1 MNPEPVAP
9 AGDPYLHALL
19 RLPGLFAAVFSRDG
33 RWVAWTWA
41 RVGPT
46 MQVFAAPTDGSAPP
60 MQLTDSN
67 ENTHAV
73 SWTPDSS
80 AVIVGHDHD
89 GDERVRLFRV
99 DLAQPGLL
107 QPLTEANPTYF
118 LHGGELHPSGR
129 WLIYAANFD
138 AATGQE
144 IEPTWVYRHD
154 LQSGERRVLA
164 RPAKGGHPQP
174 DLNEQGTHILYNR
187 QDLDPAGN
195 QVWLVDIEGA
205 DDREILNY
213 GPAVKVWASWFP
225 DGQRAIVLAE
235 TATHRRVE
243 VWDRLT
249 GTTHVLLD
257 DSARNIESVSIP
269 AGSDGRTAVL
279 VEVRDAGVHAA
290 LLDTDT
296 GAEYA
301 VPAVPG
307 NLIPLHPLAEQEGT
321 VGGHSLLPDGTV
333 AEQEDTVGGHSP
345 LLPDGT
351 VTDDNTQSA
360 IRNPHWIAA
369 YSSAQQPTDLVQVD
383 LSNPQPG
390 AFTSLTRLWERTDI
404 RPVDLTAAQS
414 IHWQSTD
421 GRTIQGWWYAAAP
434 PAHGTIVFV
443 HGGPTYHSSDALNT
457 QIQYLVRQG
466 FNVLDPNY
474 RGSTG
479 FSVEFRDAIKADGWG
494 GREQDDIRAGI
505 SALIANGLAERG
517 RVGVTG
523 TSYGGYSSWCQI
535 THTPSDLVAAAAPIC
550 GMTDLVVD
558 YETTR
563 PDLRPYSE
571 EMMGG
576 RPDQVPDRYHERSPI
591 HFVAAIQGQLLI
603 VQGAQDPNVTPANVR
618 AVESALQAAGIPYET
633 LVFADEGHG
642 ISRPANLHTL
652 LPRLAAF
659 FGRAFAPAGEGT

>member
-1 MNPEPVAP
+1 MHPDPVA
-9 AGDPYLHALL
+9 DPYLHALL
-19 RLPGLFAAVFSRDG
+19 GLPGLLGPIFSRDG
-33 RWVAWTWA
+33 RWVAWTWQ

-46 MQVFAAPTDGSAPP
+46 MQVFAAPTDGSGPP
-60 MQLTDSN
+60 MQVTATD

-80 AVIVGHDHD
+80 ALIVGHDHD

-99 DLAQPGLL
+99 DLAQPRQL
-107 QPLTEANPTYF
+107 QPLTEADPPYF

-144 IEPTWVYRHD
+144 IEPTWIYRHD

-213 GPAVKVWASWFP
+213 GPTVKVWASWFP

-235 TATHRRVE
+235 TPTHRRVE

-249 GTTHVLLD
+249 GGTRILLD
-257 DSARNIESVSIP
+257 DPARNIENVSIP

-279 VEVRDAGVHAA
+279 IEMRDAGAHAS
-290 LLDTDT
+290 LLDTDS
-296 GAEYA
+296 GAEYPI
-301 VPAVPG
+301 PAVPG
-307 NLIPLHPLAEQEGT
+307 NLIPLYPLND
-321 VGGHSLLPDGTV
+321 LI
-333 AEQEDTVGGHSP
+333 
-345 LLPDGT
+345 
-351 VTDDNTQSA
+351 TDSAPVVVPPAADNTQYA
-360 IRNPHWIAA
+360 LRNTHWIAA
-369 YSSAQQPTDLVQVD
+369 YSSAQQPTDLVRVD

-390 AFTSLTRLWERTDI
+390 AFTSLTGLWERTDI
-404 RPVDLTAAQS
+404 RPVDLTPAQS
-414 IHWQSTD
+414 IHWEAPD
-421 GRTIQGWWYAAAP
+421 GRSIQGWWYAAPAP
-434 PAHGTIVFV
+434 ARGTIVYV
-443 HGGPTYHSSDALNT
+443 HGGPTSHSSDALNT

-479 FSVEFRDAIKADGWG
+479 FSVEFRDAIKTDGWG

-523 TSYGGYSSWCQI
+523 TSYGGYSAWCQI

-576 RPDQVPDRYHERSPI
+576 RPDQVPDRYRERSPI
-591 HFVAAIQGQLLI
+591 HFVAGIRGQLLI
-603 VQGAQDPNVTPANVR
+603 VQGAQDPNVTPANVQ
-618 AVESALQAAGIPYET
+618 AVESALQTAGIPYET
-633 LVFADEGHG
+633 LIFADEGHG
-642 ISRPANLHTL
+642 IYRPANLHTL
-652 LPRLAAF
+652 LLRLAEF
-659 FGRAFAPAGEGT
+659 FGRAFAVPVGDGR